1 MGLTRYKL
9 GDLIKQRREKY
20 DNSVIPVRGV
30 TRDGFIPPKQK
41 VEDLRLYNMFY
52 MDDFVFNP
60 ARMEINSIALNKDLE
75 KGACSSLYE
84 IFSIKRFDLVIP
96 DYLNLFIKRDEF
108 ARMCAYIGWGSAREY
123 CRVAD
128 ISELEI
134 SLPPIDIQQKYVDIF
149 NAMVA
154 NQKCYEDSLEDLKLA
169 CDAELEALMSETEL
183 DAIGSYIQLTDDR
196 NNGVYSSDDVRGISI
211 EKVFIPTKAK
221 MDGVSVK
228 NYKIVESRDIAY
240 VPVTSRNGGK
250 ITIAQ
255 NVEDAAYLISSAYT
269 SFRCHEAKPLPEY
282 LMLFFTR
289 PEFDRYA
296 RFHSWGSAR
305 EVFSWDDMQEV
316 RIPIPDIKTQQAL
329 ANLFTAYN
337 QRKEINE
344 RMKAQ
349 IKDICPILIK
359 GSLEEA
365 SKA

>member
-1 MGLTRYKL
+1 M
-9 GDLIKQRREKY
+9 
-20 DNSVIPVRGV
+20 
-30 TRDGFIPPKQK
+30 
-41 VEDLRLYNMFY
+41 
-52 MDDFVFNP
+52 FNP

-211 EKVFIPTKAK
+211 EKVFIP
-221 MDGVSVK
+221 
-228 NYKIVESRDIAY
+228 R
-240 VPVTSRNGGK
+240 
-250 ITIAQ
+250 
-255 NVEDAAYLISSAYT
+255 
-269 SFRCHEAKPLPEY
+269 
-282 LMLFFTR
+282 
-289 PEFDRYA
+289 
-296 RFHSWGSAR
+296 
-305 EVFSWDDMQEV
+305 
-316 RIPIPDIKTQQAL
+316 
-329 ANLFTAYN
+329 
-337 QRKEINE
+337 
-344 RMKAQ
+344 
-349 IKDICPILIK
+349 
-359 GSLEEA
+359 
-365 SKA
+365 